1 MQKTKEKCSNF
12 VSPSFLISS
21 LVFLLPS
28 VLLSSGFC
36 LRTFSDL
43 PRAAGRRRNDLPQEL
58 CKVQD
63 HDVAHLVAQRIVD
76 LFQIVCHHPVILLR
90 GPIAS
95 VNTFRLPFP
104 KFSILKN
111 KLRISAKF
119 VIVRVIQIVTKEAIM
134 IIKSVAV
141 LGAGAVGSYVIW
153 GLSEKKDIRL
163 GVIASGERAK
173 RLKNKGCKIN
183 DTVYHPEVWTPEEA
197 HGVDFLIVSLKYGA
211 LPGALDNITAVTG
224 ENTVIMSL
232 MNGVDSEEI
241 IAEKVGAEHLLH
253 AVIKVASH
261 KENDGYVFNPEATL
275 GIIFGEVSA
284 PYDSERV
291 QAVLDLFSGTGL
303 HYRVTDCILEEIW
316 SKFRL
321 NVCNN
326 LPQAILGAGVG
337 CYRDSVHMKAIS
349 DGLRAEL
356 MAIAEA
362 KGIDISKADVSS
374 GRGSAVPPTARY
386 STLQDLDAGR
396 HTEIDMFSGALI
408 RMGKELGIPTPYNEF
423 TYHMIKALEE
433 KNDGRFDYSGSEE
446 PLWAK

>member
-1 MQKTKEKCSNF
+1 MK
-12 VSPSFLISS
+12 
-21 LVFLLPS
+21 
-28 VLLSSGFC
+28 
-36 LRTFSDL
+36 
-43 PRAAGRRRNDLPQEL
+43 
-58 CKVQD
+58 
-63 HDVAHLVAQRIVD
+63 
-76 LFQIVCHHPVILLR
+76 
-90 GPIAS
+90 
-95 VNTFRLPFP
+95 
-104 KFSILKN
+104 
-111 KLRISAKF
+111 
-119 VIVRVIQIVTKEAIM
+119 
-134 IIKSVAV
+134 IKSVAV

-211 LPGALDNITAVTG
+211 LPGALDDITAVTG

-241 IAEKVGAEHLLH
+241 IAEKAGAEHLLH

-303 HYRVTDCILEEIW
+303 HYRATDCILEEIW

-321 NVCNN
+321 NVC
-326 LPQAILGAGVG
+326 
-337 CYRDSVHMKAIS
+337 
-349 DGLRAEL
+349 AEL

-362 KGIDISKADVSS
+362 KGIDINKADVSS

-396 HTEIDMFSGALI
+396 HTEIDMFSGSLI

>member
-1 MQKTKEKCSNF
+1 MKEKRSNF

-303 HYRVTDCILEEIW
+303 HYRATDCILEEIW